1 MTNREILVQYLR
13 DDITDTRLLIT
24 QLQHEGAPAAKI
36 MAEQDRLCRHEK
48 KLSENTCL

>member
-1 MTNREILVQYLR
+1 MTNRETLVQYLR
-13 DDITDTRLLIT
+13 DDIADTRLLIA

-48 KLSENTCL
+48 KLSEHSSL